1 MGESLPKPGL
11 TDAAWVKID
20 TQLDAQTLISFCHN
34 LERLYRLNP
43 YLSIEHWA
51 MPTQNSIQ
59 AKWINSSNH
68 AEFTLQQEI
77 QVTFQPNEIRLHYS
91 SGLKKETYLIVEPLQ
106 HGSSLTVIDD
116 YNTESERGHENH
128 VRLEVDKSLHA
139 WGTSL
144 KSFLRHYVY
153 LRKIPGIEFVID
165 RFWIRLSPMARR
177 IVYLLMVIT
186 AFELLLLLIF
196 VALWILV

>member
-20 TQLDAQTLISFCHN
+20 TQLDAQALMNFCDN

-59 AKWINSSNH
+59 AKWINSSND

-77 QVTFQPNEIRLHYS
+77 QVTFHPSAMFQ
-91 SGLKKETYLIVEPLQ
+91 
-106 HGSSLTVIDD
+106 
-116 YNTESERGHENH
+116 
-128 VRLEVDKSLHA
+128 
-139 WGTSL
+139 
-144 KSFLRHYVY
+144 
-153 LRKIPGIEFVID
+153 
-165 RFWIRLSPMARR
+165 
-177 IVYLLMVIT
+177 
-186 AFELLLLLIF
+186 
-196 VALWILV
+196 